1 MLVLTRKPQQS
12 IRIGNDITVNIVR
25 VRGNTV
31 QIGIEAPKE
40 INILRSELVDKPKQP
55 EASQQAPAIHQTA
68 EAKAKGLNSTGSGSA
83 GSESTELNSKAS
95 KNSVE
100 EEESETEME
109 CFRLELF
116 QGPEDF
122 DSPLQ
127 QFMFAP

>member
-12 IRIGNDITVNIVR
+12 VRIGNNIIVNIVR

-31 QIGIEAPKE
+31 QIGIEAPKDV
-40 INILRSELVDKPKQP
+40 NILRSELADKPKKLDDL
-55 EASQQAPAIHQTA
+55 QAPAIHEPPATKDSL
-68 EAKAKGLNSTGSGSA
+68 EACDD
-83 GSESTELNSKAS
+83 
-95 KNSVE
+95 
-100 EEESETEME
+100 ETEAEME
-109 CFRLELF
+109 FFSLELF